1 MKTKNM
7 IFLIAIVAITSLL
20 LNGCER
26 KPLSENNITPDSI
39 DSRKVIINAE
49 SKVSWVKVDKK
60 SDNDSM
66 IVLEDTD
73 SDGLTDIT
81 ELKISRIETDP
92 KTSSG
97 YMIVLGDTTGDGLP
111 DINVRINNQDLIK
124 DILYTKT
131 FFQPADITLP
141 PGKIIF
147 KGPKKNSNWIY
158 IPN

>member
-1 MKTKNM
+1 M
-7 IFLIAIVAITSLL
+7 IFLIAIVAIMSLL
-20 LNGCER
+20 LNGCEG

-60 SDNDSM
+60 SDND
-66 IVLEDTD
+66 LED
-73 SDGLTDIT
+73 TDIT

-158 IPN
+158 VPN